1 MAVKDVDEYIEV
13 HEYWQ
18 TELRQIREM
27 LQETILEETIKWGA
41 PTYTLKNKNVA
52 GLAAFKNHIA
62 LWFFNG
68 ALLQQNTGLLVN
80 AQENKTKA
88 LRQIRFEKGEE
99 INTEILLPYV
109 LEAIENQKL
118 GKTIKASRKK
128 DLIIP
133 PELKLA
139 LKNDAELNE
148 SYCQLTSGKQRE
160 YADHISEAKRE
171 ATRVKRLEK
180 IIPMIK
186 QGVGLY
192 DKYKN
197 C

>member
-1 MAVKDVDEYIEV
+1 MAVKDVDEYIEI
-13 HEYWQ
+13 HKYWQ
-18 TELRQIREM
+18 TELKQIRQM
-27 LQETILEETIKWGA
+27 LQDTKLEETIKWGA
-41 PTYTLKNKNVA
+41 PTYTLKDKNVA

-68 ALLQQNTGLLVN
+68 DLLKQNTDLLLN
-80 AQENKTKA
+80 AQEGKTKS
-88 LRQIRFEKGEE
+88 LRQIRFEKGDE
-99 INTEILLPYV
+99 INTEVLLRYV

-118 GKTIKASRKK
+118 KKTIKASRKQE
-128 DLIIP
+128 LIIP
-133 PELKLA
+133 SELRAA
-139 LKNDAELNE
+139 LKKDADLDE

-160 YADHISEAKRE
+160 YADYINDAKRE
-171 ATRVKRLEK
+171 ATRINRLKK

-186 QGVGLY
+186 KGVGLH

>member
-1 MAVKDVDEYIEV
+1 MAVKNVEEYIEV

-99 INTEILLPYV
+99 INTDILLPYV

-128 DLIIP
+128 DLKIP
-133 PELKLA
+133 TELKLA

-171 ATRVKRLEK
+171 ATRAKRLEK

-186 QGVGLY
+186 QGIGLH

>member
-1 MAVKDVDEYIEV
+1 MAVKDVDEYIEI

-41 PTYTLKNKNVA
+41 PTYTLKDKNVA

-80 AQENKTKA
+80 AQQGKTKA
-88 LRQIRFEKGEE
+88 LRQIRFEKGNE
-99 INTEILLPYV
+99 INTQILLPYV

-118 GKTIKASRKK
+118 GKTIKASRKQE
-128 DLIIP
+128 LIIP
-133 PELKLA
+133 PELNSA
-139 LKNDAELNE
+139 LKNDAELDE
-148 SYCQLTSGKQRE
+148 SYCQLTCSKQKE
-160 YADHISEAKRE
+160 YANYISAAKKE
-171 ATRVKRLEK
+171 TTRAKRLEK

-186 QGVGLY
+186 KGVGLQ
-192 DKYKN
+192 DKY
-197 C
+197 

>member
-128 DLIIP
+128 DLKIP
-133 PELKLA
+133 TELKLA

-171 ATRVKRLEK
+171 ATRAKRLEK

-186 QGVGLY
+186 KGVGLH